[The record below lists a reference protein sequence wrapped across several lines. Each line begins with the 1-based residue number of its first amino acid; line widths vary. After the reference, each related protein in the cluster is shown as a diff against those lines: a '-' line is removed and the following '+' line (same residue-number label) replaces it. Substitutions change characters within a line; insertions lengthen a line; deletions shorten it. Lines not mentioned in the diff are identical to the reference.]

1 MATIINASTSAG
13 LVQTADTSGNL
24 NLQSNGST
32 IVAVTSTGVAVTGTL
47 SASGGNVGTTTN
59 NNAAVGVIGEYVSSA
74 VGTGS
79 NSLTTATA
87 KNLTTIS
94 LTAGDWDVSGCIF
107 LDGAVTTNV
116 TLLRGN
122 ASSTSATINFY
133 AIGWAGLSF
142 GSAGVIPN
150 ATGSLSVP
158 LPTQR
163 FSLSAT
169 TTIYLVG
176 IATFSVSTLTA
187 GGYITARRVR

>member
-1 MATIINASTSAG
+1 MSIVLDGTTGLAGAATGALNGSLGATTPSTVVATSVTASTG
-13 LVQTADTSGNL
+13 
-24 NLQSNGST
+24 
-32 IVAVTSTGVAVTGTL
+32 I
-47 SASGGNVGTTTN
+47 VGTTTN
-59 NNAAVGVIGEYVSSA
+59 NSAGTGYVGEYVSST
-74 VGTGS
+74 VGTTS
-79 NSLTTATA
+79 SSLTTATA

-107 LDGAVTTNV
+107 IDGAATTNV

-122 ASSTSATINFY
+122 ASSTTATINFY

-142 GSAGVIPN
+142 GTAGVIPN
-150 ATGSLSVP
+150 ATGALSVP

-176 IATFSVSTLTA
+176 IATFTVSTLTA